1 MYLSKLIV
9 MYVFFFYGSFLLLAT
24 NLCFGEKNIYTL
36 EILAAVMN
44 QLVEQTPLPTLL
56 MRTVIQSIAMY
67 PKLLGYAMN
76 IMQRLINKQVIP
88 QTSFVTLKN
97 GFNVNYLSNM
107 IMNLTD
113 A

>member
-1 MYLSKLIV
+1 MIAGY
-9 MYVFFFYGSFLLLAT
+9 FLLLAT

-88 QTSFVTLKN
+88 QDLFA
-97 GFNVNYLSNM
+97 YL
-107 IMNLTD
+107 
-113 A
+113 